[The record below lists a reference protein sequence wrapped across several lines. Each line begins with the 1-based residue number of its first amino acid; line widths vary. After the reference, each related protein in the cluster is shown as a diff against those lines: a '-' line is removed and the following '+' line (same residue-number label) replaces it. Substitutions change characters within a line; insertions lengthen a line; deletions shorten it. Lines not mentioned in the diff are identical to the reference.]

1 MSTDQQSILKA
12 MEGSHGD
19 NGTADNMHSAIP
31 PRATNSE
38 MHNDSAKVT
47 SAPIDLTT
55 PPLTPPREH
64 SPADGP
70 SRKVPPLEPSSTLP
84 VAMEEVDRE
93 EEEEEGREGN
103 TTSSNPPALV
113 ECEDIGDV
121 AEEVEETMEESEG
134 HILKLEEEEEEE
146 GGEAVALSEGPE
158 QQVLKVEKKEE
169 EEEVTELF
177 EGAEQQVLG
186 EEAEEEDVEEK
197 KPLVEGGEVVAEQL
211 LARELERSEEVS
223 SSTKEE
229 EEPSMLVI
237 DVPEPS
243 SLPSPAAQELGVVLD
258 RKGGSPPPRSGQNMG
273 TNGMVSSEPPDDKD
287 DDSDK
292 DNDSDKEEELMEI
305 SFELASSDQDSS
317 TESDNEGQSTTVPR
331 KATPPLL
338 CEGSKVDG
346 GKDISPESANV
357 VRENHMDEK
366 GKEGETPKVR
376 SQEDQKVKERPT
388 QVLSDGVLGDEE
400 VGGNSAT
407 PSVRQVAKLKR
418 FFTTLQQFGNNMS
431 SEAAEQVQELITAL
445 VVSRQGYDILGCP
458 REKEGGTAFSPPP
471 SLSLSN
477 ILDHPPLSLHVT
489 KANYSNYQGE
499 IHSTWADYQANIS
512 ERKWEECTN

>member
-12 MEGSHGD
+12 MEGSHGN
-19 NGTADNMHSAIP
+19 NGTADSVHSAIQP
-31 PRATNSE
+31 AATNSE

-55 PPLTPPREH
+55 PPLTPPRER

-113 ECEDIGDV
+113 ECEDIGEI
-121 AEEVEETMEESEG
+121 AEEVEENMEESEG
-134 HILKLEEEEEEE
+134 PILKLEEEEEEE
-146 GGEAVALSEGPE
+146 EGEAVALSEVPE

-169 EEEVTELF
+169 EEVTELL
-177 EGAEQQVLG
+177 EGPEQHVLG

-197 KPLVEGGEVVAEQL
+197 KPLVEGGEVVEEQL
-211 LARELERSEEVS
+211 LERELERSEEVS

-237 DVPEPS
+237 DVPEPP

-258 RKGGSPPPRSGQNMG
+258 RKGGSPPPQSGQNVG
-273 TNGMVSSEPPDDKD
+273 ANGMVSSEPPDDKD

-292 DNDSDKEEELMEI
+292 EEELMEI
-305 SFELASSDQDSS
+305 SFELAPSDQDSS
-317 TESDNEGQSTTVPR
+317 TESDNEGQPTTVPR

-346 GKDISPESANV
+346 GKDISPESSNV

-366 GKEGETPKVR
+366 GKERETPKVR

-388 QVLSDGVLGDEE
+388 QILSDGVLGDEE

-445 VVSRQGYDILGCP
+445 VVSRHGYNILGCS
-458 REKEGGTAFSPPP
+458 R
-471 SLSLSN
+471 
-477 ILDHPPLSLHVT
+477 
-489 KANYSNYQGE
+489 
-499 IHSTWADYQANIS
+499 
-512 ERKWEECTN
+512 